1 MEETD
6 HHCFFGVSPFK
17 QENLCVLFARCT
29 VSSTAHPPCFSSK
42 SLLSL
47 HAEQPEVTAVS
58 PAYCQSVPS
67 PNSNGGQ
74 GGLAG
79 DYIYLETES
88 TGDHYSVA
96 AAKRGLGRDTDLF
109 P

>member
-47 HAEQPEVTAVS
+47 HAE
-58 PAYCQSVPS
+58 
-67 PNSNGGQ
+67 
-74 GGLAG
+74 
-79 DYIYLETES
+79 
-88 TGDHYSVA
+88 
-96 AAKRGLGRDTDLF
+96 
-109 P
+109 